1 MVNSK
6 GIFIIDATFLLDAS
20 HKAFLGAP
28 IFVVDGIDQTLLF
41 GVVRDFLRLRQSLG
55 INRGALVVGKD
66 AYRVTMTSKIQEIV
80 SFLEDFGILVIHEP
94 EHSVLDVCASL
105 APHTTRF
112 VTQNRSLLFLGTD
125 TRAIILLRDGKE
137 PEILTSP
144 DVFSTLGIRTKAI
157 PSFLALTEGPKTTVL
172 TKRQAIALLEKKE
185 DLAQILEDT
194 AVVSARQIKKK
205 LMENKAVLLERL
217 KRLSV
222 SGCLPFCDMRSEAM
236 EINIDNDRCAQLLHA
251 RRFHSLVRLLPRP
264 PEVEILPTPSKHDT
278 KDYHA
283 VQTTEELERLVE
295 IIEASEYCAV
305 DTEASDK
312 DPHTA
317 DLYGVSF
324 SVRKDEAFYLPMID
338 FHLKQLDTDTVL
350 STLKIMLEG
359 KTKFVGHN
367 LKYDYLLLRRYGI
380 KVNNYHFDTMLAAN
394 DCFGDWDLLNL
405 PYVAEKILGKKIKA
419 YRDIVRKTQN
429 FLDLPFRELLTH
441 ACADADTTLQIY
453 PVLEKEI
460 KQREMSDHYRNETM
474 ALVLRLGEWECDG
487 IPVNSTKLS
496 KTREALL
503 KDVAALKK
511 SALDEA
517 GVSFNIDSE
526 KELHAVICKT
536 PGLTEVIGG
545 RKLTLRLLEELAISQ
560 TLVRKV
566 VEYRRRQKQLRHVEE
581 VIKAVRDGRL
591 HPIFSQTRSDYGS
604 LYSTKPRLF
613 EEWVHPLVLSC
624 IKHPLAE
631 HFRSPCRS
639 LDTIERLA
647 QDDVLRR
654 DRACGEGVP
663 FSFLKL
669 EALPGGLD
677 HQELLLSIMVG
688 LPKEK
693 ICRAFCLSQAK
704 VASLCHDLEVRY
716 SRSFSWLVNYR
727 KAVAEQGMALVDER
741 TCWFNGVRS
750 SNLQKREKA
759 IQSSVRWLL
768 KY

>member
-1 MVNSK
+1 
-6 GIFIIDATFLLDAS
+6 
-20 HKAFLGAP
+20 
-28 IFVVDGIDQTLLF
+28 
-41 GVVRDFLRLRQSLG
+41 
-55 INRGALVVGKD
+55 
-66 AYRVTMTSKIQEIV
+66 
-80 SFLEDFGILVIHEP
+80 
-94 EHSVLDVCASL
+94 
-105 APHTTRF
+105 
-112 VTQNRSLLFLGTD
+112 
-125 TRAIILLRDGKE
+125 
-137 PEILTSP
+137 
-144 DVFSTLGIRTKAI
+144 
-157 PSFLALTEGPKTTVL
+157 
-172 TKRQAIALLEKKE
+172 
-185 DLAQILEDT
+185 
-194 AVVSARQIKKK
+194 
-205 LMENKAVLLERL
+205 
-217 KRLSV
+217 
-222 SGCLPFCDMRSEAM
+222 
-236 EINIDNDRCAQLLHA
+236 
-251 RRFHSLVRLLPRP
+251 
-264 PEVEILPTPSKHDT
+264 
-278 KDYHA
+278 
-283 VQTTEELERLVE
+283 
-295 IIEASEYCAV
+295 
-305 DTEASDK
+305 
-312 DPHTA
+312 
-317 DLYGVSF
+317 
-324 SVRKDEAFYLPMID
+324 
-338 FHLKQLDTDTVL
+338 
-350 STLKIMLEG
+350 
-359 KTKFVGHN
+359 
-367 LKYDYLLLRRYGI
+367 
-380 KVNNYHFDTMLAAN
+380 
-394 DCFGDWDLLNL
+394 
-405 PYVAEKILGKKIKA
+405 
-419 YRDIVRKTQN
+419 
-429 FLDLPFRELLTH
+429 
-441 ACADADTTLQIY
+441 
-453 PVLEKEI
+453 
-460 KQREMSDHYRNETM
+460 
-474 ALVLRLGEWECDG
+474 
-487 IPVNSTKLS
+487 
-496 KTREALL
+496 LL

-591 HPIFSQTRSDYGS
+591 HPIFSQTRSDFGS

-663 FSFLKL
+663 SSFLKL
-669 EALPGGLD
+669 GALPGGLD

-727 KAVAEQGMALVDER
+727 KAVAEQGMAVVDER

>member
-1 MVNSK
+1 
-6 GIFIIDATFLLDAS
+6 
-20 HKAFLGAP
+20 
-28 IFVVDGIDQTLLF
+28 
-41 GVVRDFLRLRQSLG
+41 
-55 INRGALVVGKD
+55 
-66 AYRVTMTSKIQEIV
+66 
-80 SFLEDFGILVIHEP
+80 
-94 EHSVLDVCASL
+94 
-105 APHTTRF
+105 
-112 VTQNRSLLFLGTD
+112 
-125 TRAIILLRDGKE
+125 
-137 PEILTSP
+137 
-144 DVFSTLGIRTKAI
+144 
-157 PSFLALTEGPKTTVL
+157 
-172 TKRQAIALLEKKE
+172 LLEKKE

-194 AVVSARQIKKK
+194 SVVSARQIKKK
-205 LMENKAVLLERL
+205 LMENKVVLLERL
-217 KRLSV
+217 KKLSV
-222 SGCLPFCDMRSEAM
+222 SNCLPFCDMRPEAM

-264 PEVEILPTPSKHDT
+264 PKVEILPTHSKHHT
-278 KDYHA
+278 EDYHA
-283 VQTTEELERLVE
+283 VQTTEALERLME
-295 IIEASEYCAV
+295 IIEAAEYCAV

-324 SVRKDEAFYLPMID
+324 SVKKDEAFYLPMID

-350 STLKIMLEG
+350 SALKIVLEG

-380 KVNNYHFDTMLAAN
+380 RINNYHFDTMLAAN

-419 YRDIVRKTQN
+419 YKEIVGKTQN

-453 PVLEKEI
+453 PMLEKEI
-460 KQREMSDHYRNETM
+460 KQREMYDHYRDETM
-474 ALVLRLGEWECDG
+474 ALALRLGEWEYDG

-511 SALDEA
+511 SVLDEA

-526 KELHAVICKT
+526 KELLAVICKT

-545 RKLTLRLLEELAISQ
+545 HKLTQRLLEELAISQ
-560 TLVRKV
+560 ALARKV

-604 LYSTKPRLF
+604 LYSSKPRLF

-631 HFRSPCRS
+631 HFRSPFRS

-663 FSFLKL
+663 SSFLKL
-669 EALPGGLD
+669 GALPGGLD

-704 VASLCHDLEVRY
+704 VASLCHELEVRY

-727 KAVAEQGMALVDER
+727 KAVAEQGMAFVDER

>member
-6 GIFIIDATFLLDAS
+6 DIFVIDATFLIDAS

-28 IFVVDGIDQTLLF
+28 LLLVDGKDQTFLF
-41 GVVRDFLRLRQSLG
+41 GMVRDFLRLRWSLG
-55 INRGALVVGKD
+55 IHRGAVVIGKD
-66 AYRVTMTSKIQEIV
+66 GYRVTMTSKIQEFV
-80 SFLEDFGILVIHEP
+80 SFLENFGIPVIHEP

-112 VTQNRSLLFLGTD
+112 VTQNRSILFLGTD
-125 TRAIILLRDGKE
+125 TRAVILLREGKE

-144 DVFSTLGIRTKAI
+144 AVFSKLGIRTKAI
-157 PSFLALTEGPKTTVL
+157 PSFLALTEGPKSTVL

-185 DLAQILEDT
+185 DLAQILEDIS
-194 AVVSARQIKKK
+194 VVSARQIKKK

-222 SGCLPFCDMRSEAM
+222 SNCLPFCDMRPESM
-236 EINIDNDRCAQLLHA
+236 EINIDNDRCAQLLHV
-251 RRFHSLVRLLPRP
+251 RRFHSLVRLLRRP
-264 PEVEILPTPSKHDT
+264 PKVEILSTPSKHDT
-278 KDYHA
+278 KGYHA
-283 VQTTEELERLVE
+283 VQTTEALERLVE
-295 IIEASEYCAV
+295 RIEASEYCAV

-324 SVRKDEAFYLPMID
+324 SVKKGEAFYLPMID
-338 FHLKQLDTDTVL
+338 FHLKELDTDTVL
-350 STLKIMLEG
+350 SALKIMLEG

-367 LKYDYLLLRRYGI
+367 IKYDYLLLRRYGI
-380 KVNNYHFDTMLAAN
+380 KVNNYHFDTMLAAK

-419 YRDIVRKTQN
+419 YKEIVGKTQN

-453 PVLEKEI
+453 PMLEKEI
-460 KQREMSDHYRNETM
+460 KQRELYDHYRNETM
-474 ALVLRLGEWECDG
+474 ALALRLGEWEYDG

-503 KDVAALKK
+503 KEVAALKK
-511 SALDEA
+511 SVLDEA

-591 HPIFSQTRSDYGS
+591 YPIFSQTRSHYGS

-624 IKHPLAE
+624 IKHPLAR

-639 LDTIERLA
+639 LDNIERLA

-663 FSFLKL
+663 SSFLKL
-669 EALPGGLD
+669 RALPGGLD

-727 KAVAEQGMALVDER
+727 KAVAEQGMAVVDER
-741 TCWFNGVRS
+741 THWFNGVRS

-768 KY
+768 RY